1 MPGERVRISSARGA
15 SDRHVATRSADADR
29 AAPAYARGLLALQ
42 RAAGNAAIGRL
53 MRGVGWPKTSKASP
67 NHGKT
72 SPAPGV
78 DRYPLYDPKL
88 GGSTER
94 SLDDDIKK
102 KVTEEESGNR
112 AVVLVPT
119 ELTQTS
125 DVQVWLHFHGS
136 LRAGYRLEGRTVRD
150 VDAEKDRSDEQ
161 LSKSISEK
169 GDTQIVVIMP
179 QGSFAS
185 TPDFGDAVTDP
196 GAYVKRVLGILEK
209 DTGIKIKS
217 KGLVMTGWSFGGNY
231 IAELAERE
239 AKTGTHLLDSVVLY
253 EGVNNFRKSEP
264 DPKDP
269 EPDPKKKKKKITHDY
284 LASSN
289 RIDAYLKLVA
299 RNLKAD
305 LAKLDGLNAAAATAY
320 LAGSFRFLA
329 YYGESGDYT
338 ISYDMLD
345 QGIRLIFGEPVTPA
359 EEKRQKLRLP
369 PDGLQMATRVP
380 DSVGLDAKVAKLPAV
395 VRDEL
400 RAHYQVI
407 KVKQGDGT
415 EHAKQLDD
423 AAGKLHTLGHDN
435 SVGSGALLDAL
446 RKTRSMRIPAPSATP

>member
-1 MPGERVRISSARGA
+1 
-15 SDRHVATRSADADR
+15 
-29 AAPAYARGLLALQ
+29 
-42 RAAGNAAIGRL
+42 
-53 MRGVGWPKTSKASP
+53 
-67 NHGKT
+67 
-72 SPAPGV
+72 
-78 DRYPLYDPKL
+78 
-88 GGSTER
+88 
-94 SLDDDIKK
+94 
-102 KVTEEESGNR
+102 
-112 AVVLVPT
+112 VLVPT
-119 ELTQTS
+119 ELKQDS

-150 VDAEKDRSDEQ
+150 VDPKKDRSDEQ
-161 LSKSISEK
+161 LSKSIAEK

-179 QGSFAS
+179 QGSFAR

-253 EGVNNFRKSEP
+253 EGVNNFRKTEP

-269 EPDPKKKKKKITHDY
+269 EPDPNKKRKITHDY
-284 LASSN
+284 LASSD

-305 LAKLDGLNAAAATAY
+305 LAKLGGLDAAAASAY
-320 LAGSFRFLA
+320 LARSFRFLA

-345 QGIRLIFGEPVTPA
+345 QGIRLIFGEPVTAA

-369 PDGLQMATRVP
+369 PNGLQIVTRVP

-407 KVKQGDGT
+407 KVKQGDVA

-446 RKTRSMRIPAPSATP
+446 RKTRSMRVPAPKATP

>member
-1 MPGERVRISSARGA
+1 VRISSARGTIDQ
-15 SDRHVATRSADADR
+15 SVVTRSADTDHTL
-29 AAPAYARGLLALQ
+29 PAYARRVLALQ
-42 RAAGNAAIGRL
+42 RTAGNAATGRL
-53 MRGVGWPKTSKASP
+53 LRQVGWPKTSGASP

-72 SPAPGV
+72 SPATGV

-88 GGSTER
+88 GGSTEL
-94 SLDDDIKK
+94 SLDDNIKK
-102 KVTEEESGNR
+102 KVTDEESGNR

-119 ELTQTS
+119 ELKQAS

-136 LRAGYRLEGRTVRD
+136 LRAGYRREGRTVRD
-150 VDAEKDRSDEQ
+150 VDPEKDRSDEQ
-161 LSKSISEK
+161 LSKSIAEK
-169 GDTQIVVIMP
+169 GDTQIVVVMP
-179 QGSFAS
+179 QGSYAG

-196 GAYVKRVLGILEK
+196 SGYVTRVLGILEK

-217 KGLVMTGWSFGGNY
+217 KGLVLTGWSFGGNY
-231 IAELAERE
+231 IAQLAERE
-239 AKTGTHLLDSVVLY
+239 ASTGTHLLDSVVLY
-253 EGVNNFRKSEP
+253 EGVNNFRKTEA

-269 EPDPKKKKKKITHDY
+269 EPDPNKKKKITHDY

-305 LAKLDGLNAAAATAY
+305 LAKLDGLSPAAATAY
-320 LAGSFRFLA
+320 LDASFRFLA

-338 ISYDMLD
+338 IAYDMLE
-345 QGIRLIFGEPVTPA
+345 QGIRLIFGESVTPD

-369 PDGLQMATRVP
+369 PDGLHIGTRVP
-380 DSVGLDAKVAKLPAV
+380 DSVGLDAKLAKLPQV
-395 VRDEL
+395 VRDTL

-407 KVKQGDGT
+407 KVKQGDAKD
-415 EHAKQLDD
+415 HAKELDD
-423 AAGKLHTLGHDN
+423 AAGKLHTLGHDD

-446 RKTRSMRIPAPSATP
+446 RKTRSMRPPPAASTP